1 VSFVLKRTLPKGE
14 IYMELDLLQIIFLIL
29 IGAGAGFVQRVAGFG
44 LGIFAMLFLPYLMPS
59 GVVVVVA
66 CLLSC
71 CTSSYNAVKYRK
83 NIHFA
88 TMLPPL
94 VAALAVIPVMVRFS
108 ATVPEEQL
116 KLMLGAALIILSI
129 YFIFFSKR
137 IHIRPSVPAGLLCG
151 IMGGT
156 MSSLFSMGGP
166 PIVLYLVHALKDKTA
181 YFATIQFYFAINNIY
196 TTVVRAANGII
207 TGQMLLISAIGLVG
221 CLAGNRIGGLVF
233 DKLDSEKIKLV
244 IYIGM
249 IVSGVLMIL

>member
-1 VSFVLKRTLPKGE
+1 
-14 IYMELDLLQIIFLIL
+14 MELDLFKIIL
-29 IGAGAGFVQRVAGFG
+29 IVLVSAGAGFVQRVAGFG

-59 GVVVVVA
+59 GVVVVGA

-71 CTSSYNAVKYRK
+71 CTSSYNAIKYRK
-83 NIHFA
+83 NIHFS

-94 VAALAVIPVMVRFS
+94 AAALVVIPIMVRFS
-108 ATVPEEQL
+108 MRVPEERM
-116 KLMLGAALIILSI
+116 KLLLGAALILLSI
-129 YFIFFSKR
+129 YFILFSKR

-151 IMGGT
+151 VMGGT

-166 PIVLYLVHALKDKTA
+166 PIVLYLVHALEDKTA

-196 TTVVRAANGII
+196 TTAVRVANGII
-207 TGQMLLISAIGLVG
+207 TGQMLLVFAISVVA
-221 CLAGNRIGGLVF
+221 CFAGNRIGGLVF

-249 IVSGVLMIL
+249 IVSGVTMIL